1 MVKKGK
7 KETEHAAA
15 EMHPESSAPDNRSGR
30 TEEAEGACEDDREAF
45 VVKLQEK
52 EQLATENYDKYLRAV
67 ADLENYKKRAIREK
81 TDAIKFGQESLI
93 RDILP
98 FTDTL
103 DRALTQAETSCDFEA
118 FRKGLEMLRSQ
129 LLSSLEKHGVAQ
141 IESLQKIFDPNVHEA
156 MMQVDS
162 AAHED
167 NQVVDEFEKGY
178 MLNGRLLRPSRVS
191 VCKKKKNE
199 DNCK

>member
-1 MVKKGK
+1 M
-7 KETEHAAA
+7 
-15 EMHPESSAPDNRSGR
+15 PDNGGGR
-30 TEEAEGACEDDREAF
+30 TDVNGACGEDREALL
-45 VVKLQEK
+45 VKLQEK
-52 EQLATENYDKYLRAV
+52 EQAAAENYDKYIRAL

-81 TDAIKFGQESLI
+81 TDAVKFGHENLI

-118 FRKGLEMLRSQ
+118 FRKGLEMLRTQ
-129 LLSSLEKHGVAQ
+129 LLGSLAKHGVEK
-141 IESLQKIFDPNVHEA
+141 IESLKKTFDPNVHEA

-162 AAHED
+162 ATHEE

-191 VCKKKKNE
+191 VCKKNNNE
-199 DNCK
+199 EDCK